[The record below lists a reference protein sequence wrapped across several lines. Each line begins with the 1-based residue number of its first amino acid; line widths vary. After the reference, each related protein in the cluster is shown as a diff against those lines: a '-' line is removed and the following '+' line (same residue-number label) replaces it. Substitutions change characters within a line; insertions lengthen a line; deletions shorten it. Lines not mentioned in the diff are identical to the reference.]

1 MLITTIAAALL
12 APIAIVVGVNPPNNE
27 PTGIGFLVYDDTGL
41 FLLFHN
47 SFIFLHIL
55 TGKPT
60 ECEMN
65 PKDFSQTTPTRATF
79 ETLKKSVKFV
89 KFQGNEKINFYFG
102 RTKARPFKYFRSSR
116 VVINKCY
123 TLLKTDQIGAW
134 NYRIAKPRPKPQN
147 PRVLATGVG
156 MIEPEMDPTGVG
168 FLAYD
173 DTGLFSSFP

>member
-12 APIAIVVGVNPPNNE
+12 APIAVVVGVNPPNNE
-27 PTGIGFLVYDDTGL
+27 PTDIGFLVYDDTSL
-41 FLLFHN
+41 FLLFRH
-47 SFIFLHIL
+47 SCIFLHIL
-55 TGKPT
+55 TGEPT
-60 ECEMN
+60 ECEKN
-65 PKDFSQTTPTRATF
+65 PEDFSQTTATEGNF
-79 ETLKKSVKFV
+79 KSLKKSIKFV
-89 KFQGNEKINFYFG
+89 NLQGNEKITFYI
-102 RTKARPFKYFRSSR
+102 RPTKARPFKSFLSSR
-116 VVINKCY
+116 AKINRCY
-123 TLLKTDQIGAW
+123 TLLKTGQDGAW